1 LYLLTGNKTLIQW
14 AYNITKNSLL
24 RAERDAFD
32 TSTGL
37 FTGCSSFMESNSG
50 YPTEYKSNGKM
61 VGKTKALSTNILHYD
76 GYYLASKMGDE
87 VGAPRRE
94 TRSLL
99 RKAKSLQRAIRSRLW
114 RDDLGYYSYMEDM
127 NNQTVDQMEGLGES
141 LALLSD
147 DFETDQRRI
156 DAIFRWTPR
165 TTRGIPCLWPRF
177 PIEERQMMIAT
188 YYHNGRIWPFVQ
200 SYWAIAAARHQKL
213 TIFQDEL
220 HSLLKLSR
228 TKNTF
233 AEFYELD
240 GSFPSSRSRQLWSSS
255 GFLGMVYFGLF
266 GITFT
271 PDGILFR
278 PIKPWMGLSKTISLT
293 NFHYRNIVLDI
304 YVTGFGS
311 NVKSFLLDDVVQENP
326 FIPSTLIGHHI
337 VKLTLD

>member
-1 LYLLTGNKTLIQW
+1 
-14 AYNITKNSLL
+14 
-24 RAERDAFD
+24 
-32 TSTGL
+32 
-37 FTGCSSFMESNSG
+37 
-50 YPTEYKSNGKM
+50 
-61 VGKTKALSTNILHYD
+61 
-76 GYYLASKMGDE
+76 
-87 VGAPRRE
+87 
-94 TRSLL
+94 
-99 RKAKSLQRAIRSRLW
+99 
-114 RDDLGYYSYMEDM
+114 MEDM

-156 DAIFRWTPR
+156 DDIFRWTPR
-165 TTRGIPCLWPRF
+165 TTTGIPCLWPRF
-177 PIEERQMMIAT
+177 PIEERQTMIAT

-220 HSLLKLSR
+220 ESLLKLSR

-271 PDGILFR
+271 PNGIFFH
-278 PIKPWMGLSKTISLT
+278 PVKPWMGLSETISLK

-304 YVTGFGS
+304 YVSGFGTK
-311 NVKSFLLDDVVQENP
+311 VVLFMLDGAVQENP
-326 FIPSTLIGHHI
+326 FISSTLIGHHV
-337 VKLTLD
+337 VKVTLDSSGK